1 MTDESNDGMSL
12 RARNQKKLDESNNF
26 VLGIVAYVDWSVF
39 STRIKKEIKPTYNR
53 TVGVLVVETND
64 DPPSRRV
71 HRG

>member
-12 RARNQKKLDESNNF
+12 RARHQKKLDESNNF

-39 STRIKKEIKPTYNR
+39 STRIKKEIKTTYNR

-64 DPPSRRV
+64 DPPSRQV